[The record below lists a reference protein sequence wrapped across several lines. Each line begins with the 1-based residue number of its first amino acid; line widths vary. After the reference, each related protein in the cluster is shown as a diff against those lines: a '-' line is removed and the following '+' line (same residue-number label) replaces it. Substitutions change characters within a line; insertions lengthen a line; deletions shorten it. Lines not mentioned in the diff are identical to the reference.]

1 MFWQMVLL
9 YKDPKG
15 ETITETTLTH
25 SMNVTTKE
33 NVLQLN
39 NLSLRS
45 KPAKESKDVDNS
57 QVEKASPS
65 N

>member
-1 MFWQMVLL
+1 MVLL

-15 ETITETTLTH
+15 EWITETTITP
-25 SMNVTTKE
+25 SMNVSTKE

-45 KPAKESKDVDNS
+45 KPGNDNKNS
-57 QVEKASPS
+57 QVETSPK
-65 N
+65 

>member
-1 MFWQMVLL
+1 MLLQMVLL

-15 ETITETTLTH
+15 ETITEPTLTQ

-45 KPAKESKDVDNS
+45 KPGSENKDAK
-57 QVEKASPS
+57 VETSPM
-65 N
+65 

>member
-1 MFWQMVLL
+1 MVLL

-15 ETITETTLTH
+15 ETITETTLTQ

-45 KPAKESKDVDNS
+45 KPGSENKDA
-57 QVEKASPS
+57 QVETSPK
-65 N
+65 

>member
-1 MFWQMVLL
+1 MLLQMVLL

-15 ETITETTLTH
+15 ETITETTLTQ
-25 SMNVTTKE
+25 SMNVMTKE

-45 KPAKESKDVDNS
+45 KPGSENKDV
-57 QVEKASPS
+57 QVETSPK
-65 N
+65 